1 MRGLIHQHCP
11 PRESMLQAAELEM
24 SRALA
29 DANRAREAGDVAAYA
44 KHMARLHALVE
55 QAAELVRR
63 AA

>member
-1 MRGLIHQHCP
+1 MRGMIHRSCP
-11 PRESMLQAAELEM
+11 PRESVLQAAEIEM

-29 DANRAREAGDVAAYA
+29 DANRARDEGDTAGYA
-44 KHMARLHALVE
+44 RHLARLHALVE